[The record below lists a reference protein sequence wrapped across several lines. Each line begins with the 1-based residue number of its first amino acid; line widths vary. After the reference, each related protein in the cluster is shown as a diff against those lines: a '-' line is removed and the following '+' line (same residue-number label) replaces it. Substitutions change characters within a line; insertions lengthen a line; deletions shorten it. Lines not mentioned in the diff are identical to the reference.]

1 MAHGKP
7 RAQVTQSFQE
17 RIIDL
22 ENKARAQSQQFRNN
36 ASARPWHTPD
46 AMADTSLLDVP
57 NLHEPAWN
65 RDEANILYSEEVLSN
80 DKSTVGTSGD
90 LASLKKQIDFMA
102 VEERAWRLRHAT
114 PARCATLAH
123 GRLAG
128 HGAENAGI
136 FTMVKNVVDNHIL
149 FGNDPTGRDA
159 PNIAVNTAGTNNNP
173 VA

>member
-1 MAHGKP
+1 MAHGTP
-7 RAQVTQSFQE
+7 RAKVTKSFQD
-17 RIIDL
+17 RVNDL
-22 ENKARAQSQQFRNN
+22 EKKAREQSQQFR
-36 ASARPWHTPD
+36 SGGGARPWHTPD
-46 AMADTSLLDVP
+46 AMSDTSLLDVP

-65 RDEANILYSEEVLSN
+65 RDEANIIYSQEVLSGN
-80 DKSTVGTSGD
+80 KNTVGTSGD

-149 FGNDPTGRDA
+149 SGNDPTGRDA
-159 PNIAVNTAGTNNNP
+159 SNGNTVT
-173 VA
+173 